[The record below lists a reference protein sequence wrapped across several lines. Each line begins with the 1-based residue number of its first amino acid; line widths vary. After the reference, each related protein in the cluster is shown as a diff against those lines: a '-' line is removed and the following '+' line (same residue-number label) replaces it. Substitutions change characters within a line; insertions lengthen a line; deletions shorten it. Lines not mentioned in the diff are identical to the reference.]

1 MYKGAIKTITEKSND
16 EDLEKSNH
24 FEEVKEENIEPLAII
39 VPKKKQI
46 KNKSSKKNFIQKV
59 KNDLIK
65 IIKKANKTIKRSNSI
80 KYLTDSGSTLVK
92 FL

>member
-24 FEEVKEENIEPLAII
+24 FEEVKEEKIEPLAII